1 MLEANVLWTL
11 SFDIRVRFRS
21 GDNNRTYVCLGMT
34 VVEVACH
41 HLVQMRLVQMR

>member
-1 MLEANVLWTL
+1 VSKANVLWTL
-11 SFDIRVRFRS
+11 SFGIRAWFRS
-21 GDNNRTYVCLGMT
+21 SDSNRTYVCLGMT